1 MSILNKPARAFHG
14 LSPFFKGLTIIGV
27 GVLGLVLLLVFRPR
41 PEAQEPPRRVPF
53 VVTVPADVRSGNLTV
68 HGNGIVRPKSQIVL
82 SSQVA
87 GRVEWVS
94 PAFASGGRFEKGDVL
109 LRIEEADYVNRV
121 DAASAA
127 VAQRQVEVLQ
137 WEEEQELAR
146 EEYQR
151 LVAREGMD
159 APDSASLSSLIFRE
173 PQLQAAK
180 AALRS
185 AEAQLA
191 DARLALGRTRIAAP
205 FDGVVRTKSVDVGQ
219 YVAPGQNLGSLYDT
233 DVVEVVVPLTD
244 AEASLVAGLWD
255 AGAGDAETRI
265 PATVH
270 ATFGGR
276 TYEWP
281 AYVDRAEGA
290 LNEET
295 RTVGVV
301 VRVPDP
307 FVTAD
312 ADAGR
317 RPPLLLGTYASVDI
331 QGAASEAYAVLPR
344 AALRDGDVVYV
355 IEQDTLL
362 VMRPADLLQTIEAD
376 VFVRADIAPGDP
388 VVVSPMTIVTDSM
401 IVEVANGGTR

>member
-1 MSILNKPARAFHG
+1 MSILNKPAKAFQG
-14 LSPFFKGLTIIGV
+14 LSPLFKGLTIIGA
-27 GVLGLVLLLVFRPR
+27 GVLGLVLLMVFRPQ
-41 PEAQEPPRRVPF
+41 PAAQEPPRRVPL
-53 VVTVPADVRSGNLTV
+53 VVTAPADVRSGNLTIR
-68 HGNGIVRPKSQIVL
+68 GSGTVRPKSQIVM
-82 SSQVA
+82 SSQVS

-94 PAFASGGRFEKGDVL
+94 SAFASGGRFKKGDLL

-137 WEEEQELAR
+137 WEEEQALAR

-151 LVAREGMD
+151 LLAREGTD
-159 APDSASLSSLIFRE
+159 APDSTSLSSLIFRE

-191 DARLALGRTRIAAP
+191 DARLALGRTRLVAP
-205 FDGVVRTKSVDVGQ
+205 FDGIVRSKSVDVGQ

-233 DVVEVVVPLTD
+233 DEVEIVVPLTD
-244 AEASLVAGLWD
+244 TEASLVEGLWN
-255 AGAGDAETRI
+255 AGAGDEATRI
-265 PATVH
+265 PATVR

-276 TYEWP
+276 EYEWP

-290 LNEET
+290 LNQET
-295 RTVGVV
+295 RAVDVV

-307 FVTAD
+307 FMSD
-312 ADAGR
+312 EAGR

-331 QGAASEAYAVLPR
+331 QGVAREAYAVLPR
-344 AALRDGDVVYV
+344 IALRQGEAVYV
-355 IEQDTLL
+355 VENDTLL
-362 VMRPADLLQTIEAD
+362 VVRPVVVLQEIGGD
-376 VFVRADIAPGDP
+376 VFVSADLAPDDR
-388 VVVSPMTIVTDSM
+388 VVVSPMNIVTDSM
-401 IVEVANGGTR
+401 VVEVASGGGR

>member
-1 MSILNKPARAFHG
+1 MSILSKPANAFAR
-14 LSPFFKGLTIIGV
+14 LSPFFKGVTIIGA

-41 PEAQEPPRRVPF
+41 PAAQEPPRRVPL
-53 VVTVPADVRSGNLTV
+53 VVTAPADVRSGNLTIR
-68 HGNGIVRPKSQIVL
+68 GNGTVRPKSQIVM

-94 PAFASGGRFEKGDVL
+94 PAFASGGRFEKGDLL
-109 LRIEEADYVNRV
+109 LRIEQADYVNRV

-137 WEEEQELAR
+137 WEEEQALAR

-151 LVAREGMD
+151 LLAREGME

-180 AALRS
+180 AGLRS

-205 FDGVVRTKSVDVGQ
+205 FDGLVRSKSVDIGQ

-233 DVVEVVVPLTD
+233 DEVEIVVPLTD
-244 AEASLVAGLWD
+244 SEASLVEGLWE
-255 AGAGDAETRI
+255 AGAGDEATRI
-265 PATVH
+265 PATVR
-270 ATFGGR
+270 AAFGGR
-276 TYEWP
+276 EYTWP

-290 LNEET
+290 LNPET
-295 RTVGVV
+295 RTVDVV

-307 FVTAD
+307 FMSD
-312 ADAGR
+312 EAGR

-331 QGAASEAYAVLPR
+331 QGESRVAYAVLPR
-344 AALRDGDVVYV
+344 MALRDGEAVYV
-355 IEQDTLL
+355 VVQDTML
-362 VMRPADLLQTIEAD
+362 VVRPAAVLQEIGGD
-376 VFVRADIAPGDP
+376 VFVSADIAAGEPI
-388 VVVSPMTIVTDSM
+388 VVSPMDIVTDSM
-401 IVEVANGGTR
+401 TVQVANGGSR

>member
-1 MSILNKPARAFHG
+1 MSILSKPANAFAN
-14 LSPFFKGLTIIGV
+14 LSPFFKGLTIIGI
-27 GVLGLVLLLVFRPR
+27 GVLGLVLLMVFRPR
-41 PEAQEPPRRVPF
+41 PAAQEPPRRVPL
-53 VVTVPADVRSGNLTV
+53 VVTAPADVRSGNLTIR
-68 HGNGIVRPKSQIVL
+68 GNGSVRPKSQIVL

-94 PAFASGGRFEKGDVL
+94 PAFASGGRFEKGDLL
-109 LRIEEADYVNRV
+109 LRIEQADYVNRV

-137 WEEEQELAR
+137 WEEEQALAR

-151 LVAREGMD
+151 LLAREGMD

-173 PQLQAAK
+173 PQLQAAQ

-205 FDGVVRTKSVDVGQ
+205 FDGLVRAKSVDVGQ
-219 YVAPGQNLGSLYDT
+219 FVAPGQNLGSLYDT
-233 DVVEVVVPLTD
+233 DEVEIVVPLTD
-244 AEASLVAGLWD
+244 AEAALVEGLWD
-255 AGAGDAETRI
+255 AGAGDEATRI
-265 PATVH
+265 PASVL

-276 TYEWP
+276 EYEWP

-290 LNEET
+290 LNQET
-295 RTVGVV
+295 RTVDVV

-307 FVTAD
+307 FLSD
-312 ADAGR
+312 EGGR

-331 QGAASEAYAVLPR
+331 QGASREAYVVLPR
-344 AALRDGDVVYV
+344 MAFRDGEAVYV
-355 IEQDTLL
+355 VEQDTLL
-362 VMRPADLLQTIEAD
+362 VVRPAALLQEIGGE
-376 VFVRADIAPGDP
+376 VFVSADIAGGEP
-388 VVVSPMTIVTDSM
+388 VVVSPMDIVTDSM
-401 IVEVANGGTR
+401 TVQVANGGDR

>member
-1 MSILNKPARAFHG
+1 MSVLSKPAHAFAG
-14 LSPFFKGLTIIGV
+14 LSPLLKGVTIIGV
-27 GVLGLVLLLVFRPR
+27 GVLGLVLLIVFRPQ
-41 PEAQEPPRRVPF
+41 PAAQEPPRRVPL
-53 VVTVPADVRSGNLTV
+53 VVTAPADVRSGNLTIR
-68 HGNGIVRPKSQIVL
+68 GSGTVRPKSQIVI

-94 PAFASGGRFEKGDVL
+94 PAFASGGRFEKGDLL

-137 WEEEQELAR
+137 WEEEQALAR

-151 LVAREGMD
+151 LLAREGMD

-173 PQLQAAK
+173 PQLQAAQ
-180 AALRS
+180 AGLRS

-191 DARLALGRTRIAAP
+191 DARLALGRTRLVAP
-205 FDGVVRTKSVDVGQ
+205 FDGIVRSKSVDVGQ

-233 DVVEVVVPLTD
+233 DEVEIVVPLTD
-244 AEASLVAGLWD
+244 TEASLVEGLWD
-255 AGAGDAETRI
+255 AGAGDEATRI
-265 PATVH
+265 PATVR

-276 TYEWP
+276 EYEWP

-290 LNEET
+290 LNQET
-295 RTVGVV
+295 RAVDVV

-307 FVTAD
+307 FMSD
-312 ADAGR
+312 EAGR

-331 QGAASEAYAVLPR
+331 QGVAREAYAVLPR
-344 AALRDGDVVYV
+344 MALRDGEAVYV
-355 IEQDTLL
+355 VEHDTLL
-362 VMRPADLLQTIEAD
+362 VVRPAVVLQEIGGD
-376 VFVRADIAPGDP
+376 VFVSADIAAGEP
-388 VVVSPMTIVTDSM
+388 VVVSPMNIVTDSM
-401 IVEVANGGTR
+401 TVQVANGDDR

>member
-1 MSILNKPARAFHG
+1 MSILSKPAQAFAG
-14 LSPFFKGLTIIGV
+14 LSPLLKGVTIIGV
-27 GVLGLVLLLVFRPR
+27 GVLGFVLLIVFRPQ
-41 PEAQEPPRRVPF
+41 PAAQTPPRRVPL
-53 VVTVPADVRSGNLTV
+53 VVTAPADVRSGNLTIR
-68 HGNGIVRPKSQIVL
+68 GSGTVRPKSQIVM

-87 GRVEWVS
+87 GRVEWTS
-94 PAFASGGRFEKGDVL
+94 PAFASGGRFEKGDLL

-137 WEEEQELAR
+137 WEEEQALAR

-173 PQLQAAK
+173 PQLQAAQ
-180 AALRS
+180 AGLRS

-191 DARLALGRTRIAAP
+191 DARLALGRTRLVAP
-205 FDGVVRTKSVDVGQ
+205 FDGIVRSKSVDVGQ

-233 DVVEVVVPLTD
+233 DEVEIVVPLTD
-244 AEASLVAGLWD
+244 TEASLVEGLWD
-255 AGAGDAETRI
+255 AGAGDEATRI
-265 PATVH
+265 PATVR

-276 TYEWP
+276 EYEWP

-295 RTVGVV
+295 RAVDVV

-307 FVTAD
+307 FMSD
-312 ADAGR
+312 DAGR

-331 QGAASEAYAVLPR
+331 QGVAREAYAVLPR
-344 AALRDGDVVYV
+344 MALRDGDAVYV
-355 IEQDTLL
+355 VENDTLL
-362 VMRPADLLQTIEAD
+362 VVRPALVLQEIGGD
-376 VFVRADIAPGDP
+376 VFVSADIAAGEP
-388 VVVSPMTIVTDSM
+388 VVVSPMSIVTDSM
-401 IVEVANGGTR
+401 VVQVANGGGR

>member
-1 MSILNKPARAFHG
+1 MSVLSKPANAFARM
-14 LSPFFKGLTIIGV
+14 SPFFKGLTIIAI
-27 GVLGLVLLLVFRPR
+27 GVLGLVLLMVFRPR
-41 PEAQEPPRRVPF
+41 PAAQEPPRRVPL
-53 VVTVPADVRSGNLTV
+53 VVTAPADVRSGNLTIR
-68 HGNGIVRPKSQIVL
+68 GNGTVRPKSQIVL

-94 PAFASGGRFEKGDVL
+94 PAFASGGRFEKGDLL
-109 LRIEEADYVNRV
+109 LRIEQADYVNRV

-151 LVAREGMD
+151 LAVREGLD
-159 APDSASLSSLIFRE
+159 AQDSASLSSLIFRE

-180 AALRS
+180 AGLKS

-205 FDGVVRTKSVDVGQ
+205 FDGMVRSKSVDVGQ

-233 DVVEVVVPLTD
+233 DEVEIAVPLTD
-244 AEASLVAGLWD
+244 AEAALVEGIWE
-255 AGAGDAETRI
+255 AGAGDEATRI
-265 PATVH
+265 PATVR
-270 ATFGGR
+270 ASFGGR
-276 TYEWP
+276 EYEWP
-281 AYVDRAEGA
+281 AYLDRAEGA

-295 RTVGVV
+295 RTVDVV

-307 FVTAD
+307 FVMDDT
-312 ADAGR
+312 G

-331 QGAASEAYAVLPR
+331 QGEAREAYAVLPR
-344 AALRDGDVVYV
+344 PALRDGDAVYV
-355 IEQDTLL
+355 VEQDTLL
-362 VMRPADLLQTIEAD
+362 VIRPAVMLQEVGGE
-376 VFVRADIAPGDP
+376 VFVSADMSPGDR
-388 VVVSPMTIVTDSM
+388 VVISPMDIVTDSM
-401 IVEVANGGTR
+401 TVEIANGDDR

>member
-1 MSILNKPARAFHG
+1 MSVLGKPANAFARM
-14 LSPFFKGLTIIGV
+14 SPFFKGLTIIAI
-27 GVLGLVLLLVFRPR
+27 GVLGLVLLMVFRPR
-41 PEAQEPPRRVPF
+41 PAAQEPPRRVPL
-53 VVTVPADVRSGNLTV
+53 VVTAPADVRSGNLTIR
-68 HGNGIVRPKSQIVL
+68 GNGTVRPKSQIVL

-94 PAFASGGRFEKGDVL
+94 PAFASGGRFEKGDLL
-109 LRIEEADYVNRV
+109 LRIEQADYVNRV

-151 LVAREGMD
+151 LAVREGLD
-159 APDSASLSSLIFRE
+159 AQDSASLSSLIFRE

-180 AALRS
+180 AGLKS

-205 FDGVVRTKSVDVGQ
+205 FDGMVRSKSVDVGQ

-233 DVVEVVVPLTD
+233 DEVEIAVPLTD
-244 AEASLVAGLWD
+244 AEAALVEGIWE
-255 AGAGDAETRI
+255 AGAGDEATRI
-265 PATVH
+265 PATVR
-270 ATFGGR
+270 ASFGGR
-276 TYEWP
+276 EYEWP
-281 AYVDRAEGA
+281 AYLDRAEGA

-295 RTVGVV
+295 RTVDVV

-307 FVTAD
+307 FVMDDT
-312 ADAGR
+312 G

-331 QGAASEAYAVLPR
+331 QGEAREAYAVLPR
-344 AALRDGDVVYV
+344 PALRDGDAVYV
-355 IEQDTLL
+355 VEQDTLL
-362 VMRPADLLQTIEAD
+362 VIRPAVMLQEVGGE
-376 VFVRADIAPGDP
+376 VFVSADMSPGDR
-388 VVVSPMTIVTDSM
+388 VVISPMDIVTDSM
-401 IVEVANGGTR
+401 TVEIANGDDR

>member
-1 MSILNKPARAFHG
+1 MSILSKPANAFAR
-14 LSPFFKGLTIIGV
+14 LSPFMKSVTVIGI
-27 GVLGLVLLLVFRPR
+27 GILGFVLLMVFRPR
-41 PEAQEPPRRVPF
+41 PAAQEPPRRIPL
-53 VVTVPADVRSGNLTV
+53 VVTAPADVRSGNLTIR
-68 HGNGIVRPKSQIVL
+68 GNGTVRPKSQIVL

-94 PAFASGGRFEKGDVL
+94 PAFASGGRFAKGDLL
-109 LRIEEADYVNRV
+109 LRIEPADYVNRV

-137 WEEEQELAR
+137 WKEEQELAR

-151 LVAREGMD
+151 LLAREGVD

-173 PQLQAAK
+173 PQLQAAQ

-191 DARLALGRTRIAAP
+191 DARLALGRTRITAP
-205 FDGVVRTKSVDVGQ
+205 FDGLVRAKSVDIGQ

-233 DVVEVVVPLTD
+233 DEVEIVVPLTD
-244 AEASLVAGLWD
+244 AEASLIDGIWE
-255 AGAGDAETRI
+255 AGAGDEATRI

-270 ATFGGR
+270 AAFGGR

-295 RTVGVV
+295 RTVDVV

-307 FVTAD
+307 FVTD
-312 ADAGR
+312 EEGR
-317 RPPLLLGTYASVDI
+317 RPPLLLGTYATVDI
-331 QGAASEAYAVLPR
+331 QGAAREAYAVLPR
-344 AALRDGDVVYV
+344 MALRDGDVVYV
-355 IEQDTLL
+355 VEQDTLL
-362 VMRPADLLQTIEAD
+362 VVRPAELLQAIGAE
-376 VFVRADIAPGDP
+376 VFVSADIGPGEP
-388 VVVSPMTIVTDSM
+388 VVVNPMNIVTDSM
-401 IVEVANGGTR
+401 VVQVANGGKR

>member
-1 MSILNKPARAFHG
+1 MSILSKPANAFAR
-14 LSPFFKGLTIIGV
+14 LSPLFKSVTIIGA

-41 PEAQEPPRRVPF
+41 PAAQEPSRRVPL
-53 VVTVPADVRSGNLTV
+53 VVTAPADVRSGNLTIR
-68 HGNGIVRPKSQIVL
+68 GSGTVRPKSQIVM

-94 PAFASGGRFEKGDVL
+94 PAFASGGRFEKGDLL

-121 DAASAA
+121 DGASAA

-137 WEEEQELAR
+137 WEEEQALAR

-151 LVAREGMD
+151 LLAREGMD

-173 PQLQAAK
+173 PQLQAAQ
-180 AALRS
+180 AGLRS

-191 DARLALGRTRIAAP
+191 DARLALGRTRLVAP
-205 FDGVVRTKSVDVGQ
+205 FDGIVRSKSVDVGQ

-233 DVVEVVVPLTD
+233 DEVEIVVPLTD
-244 AEASLVAGLWD
+244 TEASLVEGLWD
-255 AGAGDAETRI
+255 AGAGDEATRI
-265 PATVH
+265 PATVR

-276 TYEWP
+276 EYEWP

-290 LNEET
+290 LNQET
-295 RTVGVV
+295 RAVDVV

-307 FVTAD
+307 FMSD
-312 ADAGR
+312 EAGR

-331 QGAASEAYAVLPR
+331 QGVAREAYAVLPR
-344 AALRDGDVVYV
+344 MALREGDAVYV
-355 IEQDTLL
+355 VEHDTLL
-362 VMRPADLLQTIEAD
+362 VVRPVVVLQEIGGD
-376 VFVRADIAPGDP
+376 VFVSGDIAGGEP
-388 VVVSPMTIVTDSM
+388 VVVSPMNIVTDSM
-401 IVEVANGGTR
+401 VVEVASGGGR

>member
-1 MSILNKPARAFHG
+1 MSILSKPAHAFAN
-14 LSPFFKGLTIIGV
+14 LSPFLKGVTIIGV
-27 GVLGLVLLLVFRPR
+27 GVLGLVLLIVFRPQ
-41 PEAQEPPRRVPF
+41 PAAQEPPRRVPL
-53 VVTVPADVRSGNLTV
+53 VVTAPADVRSGNLTIR
-68 HGNGIVRPKSQIVL
+68 GSGTVRPKSQIVM

-94 PAFASGGRFEKGDVL
+94 PAFASGGRFEKGDLL

-137 WEEEQELAR
+137 WEEEQALAR

-151 LVAREGMD
+151 MLAREGMD

-173 PQLQAAK
+173 PQLQAAQ
-180 AALRS
+180 AGLRS

-191 DARLALGRTRIAAP
+191 DARLALGRTRLVAP
-205 FDGVVRTKSVDVGQ
+205 FDGIVRSKSVDVGQ

-233 DVVEVVVPLTD
+233 DEVEIVVPLTD
-244 AEASLVAGLWD
+244 TEASLVEGLWD
-255 AGAGDAETRI
+255 AGAGDEATRI
-265 PATVH
+265 PATVR

-276 TYEWP
+276 EYEWP

-290 LNEET
+290 LNQET
-295 RTVGVV
+295 RAVDVV

-307 FVTAD
+307 FMSD
-312 ADAGR
+312 EAGR

-331 QGAASEAYAVLPR
+331 QGVAREAYAVLPR
-344 AALRDGDVVYV
+344 MALRDGEAVYV
-355 IEQDTLL
+355 VEKDTLL
-362 VMRPADLLQTIEAD
+362 VVRPAVVLQEIGGD
-376 VFVRADIAPGDP
+376 VFVSADIAAGEP
-388 VVVSPMTIVTDSM
+388 VVVSPMNIVTDSM
-401 IVEVANGGTR
+401 VVQVANGGSR

>member
-1 MSILNKPARAFHG
+1 MSILSKPARAFAN
-14 LSPFFKGLTIIGV
+14 LSPFLKGVTIIGV
-27 GVLGLVLLLVFRPR
+27 GVLGLVLLIVFRPQ
-41 PEAQEPPRRVPF
+41 PAAQEPPRRVPL
-53 VVTVPADVRSGNLTV
+53 VVTAPADVRSGNLTIR
-68 HGNGIVRPKSQIVL
+68 GSGTVRQKSQIVM

-94 PAFASGGRFEKGDVL
+94 PAFASGGRFEKGDLL

-137 WEEEQELAR
+137 WEEEQALAR

-151 LVAREGMD
+151 LLAREGMD

-173 PQLQAAK
+173 PQLQAAQ
-180 AALRS
+180 AGLRS

-191 DARLALGRTRIAAP
+191 DARLALGRTRLVAP
-205 FDGVVRTKSVDVGQ
+205 FDGIVRSKSVDVGQ

-233 DVVEVVVPLTD
+233 DEVEIVVPLTD
-244 AEASLVAGLWD
+244 TEASLVEGLWD
-255 AGAGDAETRI
+255 AGAGDEATRI
-265 PATVH
+265 PATVR

-276 TYEWP
+276 EYEWP

-290 LNEET
+290 LNQET
-295 RTVGVV
+295 RAVDVV

-307 FVTAD
+307 FMSD
-312 ADAGR
+312 EAGR

-331 QGAASEAYAVLPR
+331 QGVAREAYAVLPR
-344 AALRDGDVVYV
+344 MALRDGEAVYV
-355 IEQDTLL
+355 VEHDTLL
-362 VMRPADLLQTIEAD
+362 VVRPAVVLQEIGGD
-376 VFVRADIAPGDP
+376 VFVSADIAAGEP
-388 VVVSPMTIVTDSM
+388 VVVSPMNIVTDSM
-401 IVEVANGGTR
+401 VVQVANGGDR